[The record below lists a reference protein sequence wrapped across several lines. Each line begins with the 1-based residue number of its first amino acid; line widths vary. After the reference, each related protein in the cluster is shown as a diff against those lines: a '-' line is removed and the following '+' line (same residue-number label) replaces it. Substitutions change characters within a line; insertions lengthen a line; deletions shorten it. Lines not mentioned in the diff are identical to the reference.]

1 MNIKALVPV
10 RSGSVRVQNKN
21 IRPFCDSTLLEEKL
35 KHLLAIEELAEVIVN
50 SNDDQM
56 LKIAEKMGATPV
68 KRDPHF
74 ASNTVSM
81 SDVYENMA
89 ENMECEHV
97 MFANVTNPL
106 CTSATYQKAIEQ
118 YKVMGDAHDSLVSAV
133 NVHEFMWLNGKPI
146 NYDVAHQPRSQDLPP
161 ITRLTFAFC
170 LLPRELMIERK
181 NVIGE
186 RPMMFVTNELE
197 AVDIDT
203 NLDFF
208 IAESLYRGIVLEGKT
223 LDALI

>member
-10 RSGSVRVQNKN
+10 RNGSVRVQNKN
-21 IRPFCDSTLLEEKL
+21 IRPFCESTLLEEKL
-35 KHLLAIEELAEVIVN
+35 KHLLAIEELTDVVVN

-56 LKIAEKMGATPV
+56 LEIAEKMGATPV

-81 SDVYENMA
+81 SDVYHDMA
-89 ENMECEHV
+89 RNMECEHV
-97 MFANVTNPL
+97 MFANVTNPR
-106 CTSATYQKAIEQ
+106 CTSETYQKAIEQ
-118 YKVMGDAHDSLVSAV
+118 YKVMGEAHDSLASAA
-133 NVHEFMWLNGKPI
+133 NVHEFMWLDGKPI

-170 LLPRELMIERK
+170 LLPRELMIQRK

>member
-21 IRPFCDSTLLEEKL
+21 VRPFCGSTLLQEKL
-35 KHLLAIEELAEVIVN
+35 KHLLAIEELSGVIVN

-56 LKIAEKMGATPV
+56 LEIASKMGAETV
-68 KRDPHF
+68 KRDPTY

-81 SDVYENMA
+81 SDVYQNMA
-89 ENMECEHV
+89 ENMDCEHV

-106 CTSATYQKAIEQ
+106 CTTETYRKAINQ
-118 YKVMGDAHDSLVSAV
+118 YRVLGNDHDSLVSAANV
-133 NVHEFMWLNGKPI
+133 NEFMWLEGKPI
-146 NYDVAHQPRSQDLPP
+146 NYDIAHQPRSQDLPP

-170 LLPRELMIERK
+170 LLPRELMIRRK

-186 RPMMFVTNELE
+186 KPFMFVTDEIE

-223 LDALI
+223 MESLI